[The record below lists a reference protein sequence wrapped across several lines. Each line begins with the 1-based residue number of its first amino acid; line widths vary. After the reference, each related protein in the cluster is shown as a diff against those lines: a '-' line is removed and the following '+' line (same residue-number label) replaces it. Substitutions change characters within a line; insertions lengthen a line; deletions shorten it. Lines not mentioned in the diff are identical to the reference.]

1 MEEQIQV
8 LVELTIADGKIEEFK
23 SQMPAIIARVK
34 KNEPDMIGYQWYL
47 SDDQTKCYVIEWLK
61 NSQAWLIHLSNVEQI
76 VPALFAIAPITRLE
90 VFGDISKDVEDA
102 LKPFGA
108 LIYKHLS
115 GFIRQ

>member
-1 MEEQIQV
+1 MEQQIQV

-23 SQMPAIIARVK
+23 SQMPAIIERVK
-34 KNEPDMIGYQWYL
+34 TNEPDMTGYQWYL

-90 VFGDISKDVEDA
+90 VFGDISKDVEEK

-108 LIYKHLS
+108 VIHKRLA
-115 GFIRQ
+115 GFFK